1 MNIFR
6 RPLIIVLI
14 MTSSIINSQDLTDN
28 LKVWSGISLK
38 YGISENLDVK
48 FSQLFSHNVSP
59 TAFSFAQ
66 SKLALSYKIKRRTYV
81 ETGYVSG
88 LFNDSRSLR
97 DQGVNTVMF
106 NKLAIGRIYA
116 NFSFKHD
123 IVKRLSLRHK
133 PEIQYFFTSLEK
145 YQVRAIYAARLSY
158 NVRRSSLAPYLENQ
172 FFYYTGGDI
181 SSGIKRYRLKP
192 GVNFKPFEDFP
203 MGVSIYYIIQK
214 EFGTDNL
221 PENDYNVLGF
231 NLSFTLK

>member
-1 MNIFR
+1 MSISRKALTIIF
-6 RPLIIVLI
+6 I
-14 MTSSIINSQDLTDN
+14 MASGITNSQDLTDN
-28 LKVWSGISLK
+28 LKVWTGISLK
-38 YGISENLDVK
+38 YEVSKNLDVK
-48 FSQLFSHNVSP
+48 VSQLFSHNVSP
-59 TAFSFAQ
+59 MEFSFAQ
-66 SKLALSYKIKRRTYV
+66 SKVALSYKIKRRTYV
-81 ETGYVSG
+81 ETGYANG

-97 DQGVNTVMF
+97 DQGINTVLF
-106 NKLAIGRIYA
+106 NKLAVGRIYA
-116 NFSFKHD
+116 NFSYKHD

-181 SSGIKRYRLKP
+181 SSGVKRYRLKP
-192 GVNFKPFEDFP
+192 GVNFKPFDDFP

-214 EFGTDNL
+214 EFNTDNL